1 MISRSASR
9 DESRFEF
16 TSRCTAYGYRDRCY
30 KGALLDCNAKLPC
43 LDVNIGNGH
52 TLAGIIDDGE
62 IIALMEHHTHQM
74 SSGKLDDLL
83 ERLSNGTLGFDE
95 IYDDGGHGC
104 YIQKS
109 CALIIS
115 AQFW

>member
-1 MISRSASR
+1 
-9 DESRFEF
+9 
-16 TSRCTAYGYRDRCY
+16 
-30 KGALLDCNAKLPC
+30 
-43 LDVNIGNGH
+43 
-52 TLAGIIDDGE
+52 
-62 IIALMEHHTHQM
+62 LMEHHTHQM